1 MAQFTNTQR
10 YDTINNIVDGFK
22 QKIDSPYN
30 ILLDLKPY
38 TVRYWNQSID
48 NSSTDEA
55 SNGIYGY
62 VGNNS
67 PLKFNLIEGAVM
79 YGLPQFEIDLDKGDF
94 GLETDFTAESVVLP
108 NTWIPYPGDFFII
121 NHSNI
126 QRLFMVTKATPNTL
140 PNGANFYKVQFTLST
155 KDLPEIEGNTISK
168 YRFIMDNVGTSY
180 SSVVRSS
187 LYDDIAELEK
197 TTDKLKRY
205 FNNIFFQGKVQTFV
219 YNFNGSI
226 FYDPYMIE
234 FMQRNNI
241 FKGYTFL
248 THAVPVSKTFAIEY
262 DRTIMH
268 AVEEHDINIKL
279 NTNAVAKLIEN
290 KLTLFYSRPDNY
302 YQIDYNTNVLAD
314 EVPIMDID
322 LFTRI
327 KNNNLYENIDD
338 INRYKNIIIKHFN
351 STSITVD
358 DIKYLNDIDYLD
370 NIELFYN
377 IPIII
382 YIIEY
387 FIRQSLKYNKN
398 ALLTPNKTVC
408 E

>member
-1 MAQFTNTQR
+1 MAQFTNTKR
-10 YDTINNIVDGFK
+10 VDTINSIVDGFK

-38 TVRYWNQSID
+38 TVQYWNQSVE
-48 NSSTDEA
+48 NSTTDEA
-55 SNGIYGY
+55 ANSIYNY

-67 PLKFNLIEGAVM
+67 PLRFNLIESAVM
-79 YGLPQFEIDLDKGDF
+79 YGLPQFEIDLEKGDF
-94 GLETDFTAESVVLP
+94 GLESDFTAESTILP
-108 NTWIPYPGDFFII
+108 NTWIPYPGDYFII

-126 QRLFMVTKATPNTL
+126 VRLFQVTKATPNTL
-140 PNGANFYKVQFTLST
+140 PNGANFYKIQFTLST
-155 KDLPEIEGNTISK
+155 KDTAELVNNTISK
-168 YRFIMDNVGTSY
+168 YRFIMDNIGTSY
-180 SSVVRSS
+180 SSVIRST

-205 FNNIFFQGKVQTFV
+205 FNNIFFRDKVQTFV

-241 FKGYTFL
+241 FKGYTYI
-248 THAVPVSKTFAIEY
+248 THATPTSKTFAIEY
-262 DRTIMH
+262 DKTIMH
-268 AVEEHDINIKL
+268 AVEEHNINTRF
-279 NTNAVAKLIEN
+279 NSNAVAKLIEN
-290 KLTLFYSRPDNY
+290 PLTLFYSRPDNY
-302 YQIDYNTNVLAD
+302 YQIDYNTNVYAD
-314 EVPIMDID
+314 EVPIISVD
-322 LFTRI
+322 LLNKI
-327 KNNNLYENIDD
+327 KNNILYENIDD

-351 STSITVD
+351 STPIELS
-358 DIKYLNDIDYLD
+358 DIKYLDNIDYLD

-382 YIIEY
+382 FIIEY
-387 FIRQSLKYNKN
+387 FIKQSLKYNKK